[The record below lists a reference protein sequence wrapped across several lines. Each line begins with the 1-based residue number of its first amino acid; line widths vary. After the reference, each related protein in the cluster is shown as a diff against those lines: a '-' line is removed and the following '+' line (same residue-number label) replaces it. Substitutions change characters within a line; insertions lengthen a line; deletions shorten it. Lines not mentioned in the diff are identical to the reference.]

1 MKDFVDFSLK
11 EYNTFGIDVRCSRFV
26 EYESLDEL
34 LALLPEVRSAERV
47 VHIGGGSNLL
57 FTADFE
63 GMVLHSGIRDVEAI
77 ASEGDDVLVRVGA
90 GVVWDDFVSR
100 CVEQGLYGLENLSLI
115 PGEVGA
121 SAVQNIGA
129 YGSEAGD
136 FIESVETID
145 IATGQVLTLRGDE
158 CQYAYRSSIF
168 KTSLRGQR
176 IITHVI
182 YRLSRL
188 FRPQLSYA
196 ALRSEVERRGLLE
209 NLTAADVRRIV
220 VEVRREKL
228 PEPSEVGSAGS
239 FFMNPVVERP
249 VFERIAAQY
258 PDAPHYDLP
267 DGSVKVPAGWLI
279 QQCGWRGRNLGR
291 AGVWPKQAL
300 VLVNLGGAT
309 GQDIVE
315 LCQRVQH
322 DVLERFGIQLKPEVI
337 FV

>member
-63 GMVLHSGIRDVEAI
+63 GMVLHSGIRDVETI
-77 ASEGDDVLVRVGA
+77 AAEGDDVLVRAGA
-90 GVVWDDFVSR
+90 GVVWDDFVSS

-145 IATGQVLTLRGDE
+145 IATGHVLTLRGDE

-176 IITHVI
+176 IITHVT

>member
-1 MKDFVDFSLK
+1 M
-11 EYNTFGIDVRCSRFV
+11 
-26 EYESLDEL
+26 
-34 LALLPEVRSAERV
+34 RSAERV

-63 GMVLHSGIRDVEAI
+63 GMVLHSGIRDVETI
-77 ASEGDDVLVRVGA
+77 ASEGDDVLVRAGA

-176 IITHVI
+176 IITHVT

-209 NLTAADVRRIV
+209 NLSAADVRRIV

-239 FFMNPVVERP
+239 FFMNPVVERA

-309 GQDIVE
+309 GQDMVE